1 MTSSTTRT
9 MTQWHPHST
18 VATLVERDGRFL
30 VVEESVEGRIVY
42 NQPAGHLENGE
53 SLIEAAI
60 RETLEE
66 TAWRVEP
73 TALLGLYQ
81 YRSAS
86 EGVTYI
92 RSCFIARA
100 VEHFAGQALDSGIVQ
115 ALWLTREELLER
127 QSQLRSPLVLRMVD
141 DFLAGR
147 SFPLNVIQQVD

>member
-1 MTSSTTRT
+1 MTSSMTRS

-53 SLIEAAI
+53 TIIEAAI

-66 TAWRVEP
+66 TAWHVEP
-73 TALLGLYQ
+73 TALLGLYH

-86 EGVTYI
+86 ENVTYL

-100 VEHFAGQALDSGIVQ
+100 VEHFPAQALDSGIVQ
-115 ALWLTREELLER
+115 ALWLTREELLAR

-147 SFPLNVIQQVD
+147 RFPLNVIQHVD